1 MTAAKVEV
9 VYSVVVLLVSLVSL
23 IYSVSNVVG
32 AITTFG
38 SFKACWDCLDLGE
51 KFLFGIWLLI
61 VMVAVLVF
69 VLNVLRLITLLA

>member
-1 MTAAKVEV
+1 MTAAGVEIV
-9 VYSVVVLLVSLVSL
+9 HSAVVLIISFVSL
-23 IYSVSNVVG
+23 IYSVSSVVG

-51 KFLFGIWLLI
+51 KILLGVWLLI

-69 VLNVLRLITLLA
+69 VLNVLKLITLLA